1 MKNQAKHSAARF
13 RGFYTALGISLA
25 MIGAACFFAYRQ
37 TSSTLEENLN
47 SLTEIAELPMAAVT
61 DQIQAPVIGVKTDV
75 AKETQTVTSAAAQTQ
90 AETQAETEA
99 LTDAPE
105 TQPEAEA
112 PAHHLTAPLTEYTVL
127 APFSAGELVKSE
139 TTGTWQTHNGV
150 DLACEA
156 GSDVYA
162 IDIGT
167 VSSVCNDALWG
178 YTVTIDH
185 DNGVTSRYCGLDGS
199 LEVREGDA
207 VQSGQKLGTAGNTA
221 DIESSQDSHLH
232 LEIRRSGEYLD
243 PMAYLQ

>member
-13 RGFYTALGISLA
+13 RGFYTALGICLA

-47 SLTEIAELPMAAVT
+47 SLTEIAELPTAAVT

-139 TTGTWQTHNGV
+139 TTGTWQ
-150 DLACEA
+150 E
-156 GSDVYA
+156 
-162 IDIGT
+162 
-167 VSSVCNDALWG
+167 
-178 YTVTIDH
+178 
-185 DNGVTSRYCGLDGS
+185 
-199 LEVREGDA
+199 
-207 VQSGQKLGTAGNTA
+207 K
-221 DIESSQDSHLH
+221 
-232 LEIRRSGEYLD
+232 
-243 PMAYLQ
+243 M

>member
-1 MKNQAKHSAARF
+1 MYEKPSKTQRRTIPRILH
-13 RGFYTALGISLA
+13 
-25 MIGAACFFAYRQ
+25 GAWHQPCHDRRSCFFAYRQ

-47 SLTEIAELPMAAVT
+47 SLTEIAELPTAAVT

-156 GSDVYA
+156 VRMYTPSTSARCPVSATMRCGA
-162 IDIGT
+162 IPSPST
-167 VSSVCNDALWG
+167 
-178 YTVTIDH
+178 TT
-185 DNGVTSRYCGLDGS
+185 
-199 LEVREGDA
+199 
-207 VQSGQKLGTAGNTA
+207 TA
-221 DIESSQDSHLH
+221 
-232 LEIRRSGEYLD
+232 
-243 PMAYLQ
+243 